1 MLIRTSNLNFS
12 GEFNQIKDVKLLT
25 GVDWLMTKNSIP
37 WIAAYREIKNQRHF
51 FRRWY

>member
-37 WIAAYREIKNQRHF
+37 WIAAYREIKKPETLF
-51 FRRWY
+51 

>member
-25 GVDWLMTKNSIP
+25 GVDWLMTKKFYPMDCGVQGNKKP
-37 WIAAYREIKNQRHF
+37 ETLF
-51 FRRWY
+51 